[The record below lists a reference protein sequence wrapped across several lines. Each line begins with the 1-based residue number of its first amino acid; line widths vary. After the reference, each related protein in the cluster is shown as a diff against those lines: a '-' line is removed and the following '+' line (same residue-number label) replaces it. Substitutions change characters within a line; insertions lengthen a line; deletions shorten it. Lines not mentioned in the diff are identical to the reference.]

1 MKLLLLTT
9 GGTIEGNVARDTGP
23 IEEHTDTAEEFKYL
37 IDPTLAYLGDHLSP
51 PREITMDF
59 HAVCDV
65 DSSNVG
71 PTIWMKLADIIHE
84 KFDQYDAFVI
94 THGTNTLGYT
104 SAALSFALVNPGKPI
119 VLTGSQVP
127 SGRPGS
133 DALINLQNA
142 IRVATWSDPI
152 TGMTFKG
159 VTTVFGSNIITG
171 TRVKKDTEFVYDAF
185 KSFGVSKLGHIAGR
199 ISVDRHN
206 LEKHLNY
213 LQNGSIWRPALN
225 QQALRMKN
233 NFCMEIA
240 SLTEFPGMPTDIF
253 HTLVTRNNMKGF
265 ILRAFGAG
273 DPADAHQEAFKMLH
287 DREIP
292 IVVTTQAPNG
302 TSTFQ
307 VNEPGRWLRLNSS
320 AIPAWD
326 MSIEAQTA
334 KLSWLLAQKITYP
347 EIVELMR
354 QDLHGEIGEAFEL
367 ETAEWL
373 GERRRPAQ

>member
-1 MKLLLLTT
+1 MKLLLLST
-9 GGTIEGNVARDTGP
+9 GGTIAGNVARDTGP
-23 IEEHTDTAEEFKYL
+23 DAEFTDKAEEFKYL
-37 IDPTLAYLGDHLSP
+37 IDPTLAYLGERLAP
-51 PREITMDF
+51 PRDISMDF
-59 HAVCDV
+59 YSVCDE

-71 PTIWMKLADIIHE
+71 PAEWVKLASLIYE
-84 KFDQYDAFVI
+84 KYDEYQAFVI

-142 IRVATWSDPI
+142 IRVATWSDT

-159 VTTVFGSNIITG
+159 VTAVFGSNIITG

-213 LQNGSIWRPALN
+213 LQNGSLWRPALN
-225 QQALRMKN
+225 QKALRLKN
-233 NFCMEIA
+233 DFCTKIA

-253 HTLVTRNNMKGF
+253 HTLVNRNGIRGF

-273 DPADAHQEAFKMLH
+273 DPAKTHQEAFKMLN

-302 TSTFQ
+302 TSNFQ
-307 VNEPGRWLRLNSS
+307 VNEPGRWLRLNSN

-334 KLSWLLAQKITYP
+334 KLAWLLAQNITYL
-347 EIVELMR
+347 EIVESMR

-373 GERRRPAQ
+373 GEQGQLAD